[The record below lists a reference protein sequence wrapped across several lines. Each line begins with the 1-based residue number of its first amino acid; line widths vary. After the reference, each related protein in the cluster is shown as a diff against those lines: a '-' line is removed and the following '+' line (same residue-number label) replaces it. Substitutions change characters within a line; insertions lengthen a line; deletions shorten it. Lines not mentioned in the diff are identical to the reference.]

1 VEEGRCDVRQD
12 SRQEGAS
19 QKEPRGKENPNKKV
33 GKMSTVRI
41 ESDTMGT
48 IEVPA
53 NHYWGAQTQRSLHHF
68 EISTETMPIA
78 LIRAFGVLKLASAQV
93 NAALGKLA
101 PEKAQLIERAAREVI
116 EGKLHAE
123 FPLRIWQT
131 GSGTQTN
138 MNVNEVISNRA
149 IEISGG
155 EMGSKKP
162 VHPNDDVNM
171 SQSSNDTFPT
181 AMHIAAVMEITDRLI
196 PSVRRLREALN
207 DKAVAYKDVVK
218 IGRTHL
224 MDATPLTLGQEF
236 SGYVAQLD
244 ADLDR
249 LQVVLPGLYE
259 LAAGGTAVGT
269 GLNTHPEFGER
280 VAAAI
285 ATLTGKPF
293 VTAPNKFAALAAHDA
308 LVFAHGAIKTLATSL
323 FKIADDLR
331 WIGSGPRSGLGELRL
346 PENEPGS
353 SIMPGKVNPTQ
364 SEAVIMVSI
373 QVYGNDAA
381 VSMAG
386 SRGNLELNVCKPVM
400 IHNVCNSID
409 LLTDACDRFREFC
422 VEGLEP
428 DYEQIENHLNNSLM
442 LVTALN
448 PLIGYDKAAQV
459 AKKAHK
465 ERTTLKEAC
474 LSLGFLTS
482 DEFDAAIVPAD
493 MTHP

>member
-1 VEEGRCDVRQD
+1 MTHARV
-12 SRQEGAS
+12 
-19 QKEPRGKENPNKKV
+19 
-33 GKMSTVRI
+33 

-48 IEVPA
+48 IDVPA
-53 NHYWGAQTQRSLHHF
+53 DHYWGAQTERSLHHF
-68 EISTETMPIA
+68 AIGDQTMPTA
-78 LIRAFGVLKLASAQV
+78 VIRAFGVLKLASARV
-93 NAALGKLA
+93 NRELGALDGERAA
-101 PEKAQLIERAAREVI
+101 LIERAAAEVI
-116 EGKLHAE
+116 DGKLDAE

-149 IEISGG
+149 IELAGG
-155 EMGSKKP
+155 VMGSKDP
-162 VHPNDDVNM
+162 IHPNDHVNL

-181 AMHIAAVMEITDRLI
+181 AMHIAAVMEITGRLA
-196 PSVRRLREALN
+196 PAVRRLRDAL
-207 DKAVAYKDVVK
+207 DAKAQAFASVVK

-224 MDATPLTLGQEF
+224 MDAVPLTLGQEF

-244 ADLDR
+244 ADLVR
-249 LQVVLPGLYE
+249 LDQSLGALYE

-269 GLNTHPEFGER
+269 GLNTHPEFGVR

-285 ATLTGKPF
+285 AELTHQPF

-308 LVFAHGAIKTLATSL
+308 LVFAHGAIKTLAGSL
-323 FKIADDLR
+323 TKVADDLR
-331 WIGSGPRSGLGELRL
+331 WLGSGPRSGLGELRL

-364 SEAVIMVSI
+364 CEAMIMVAI
-373 QVYGNDAA
+373 QVFGNDAA
-381 VSMAG
+381 VSLAG

-400 IHNVCNSID
+400 IHNVCESIS
-409 LLTDACDRFREFC
+409 LLADACDRFREFC

-428 DYEQIENHLNNSLM
+428 DYERIDHHLHNSLM

-448 PLIGYDKAAQV
+448 PLIGYDNAAKV
-459 AKKAHK
+459 AKKAHA
-465 ERTTLKEAC
+465 ERTTLREAAIG
-474 LSLGFLTS
+474 LGLLTG
-482 DEFDAAIVPAD
+482 EQFDAAVVPEE